1 MSPNFGLVRSDRVI
15 LTSDNPRSEDPNA
28 IIEEVFEGI
37 SQIRLKQVTHIVDRK
52 EAIHWCLTNLN
63 PKDIL
68 LIAGKGHET
77 EQIIGTETIN
87 FDDREVIREW
97 SS

>member
-1 MSPNFGLVRSDRVI
+1 MGSIASELADRIV
-15 LTSDNPRSEDPNA
+15 LTSDNPRSEEPNS
-28 IIEEVFEGI
+28 IIEEIAEGV
-37 SQIRLKQVTHIVDRK
+37 SPLRLKQVTHIVDRK

-68 LIAGKGHET
+68 LVAGKGHET
-77 EQIIGTETIN
+77 KQIIGTETIN
-87 FDDREVIREW
+87 FDDREVIRKW